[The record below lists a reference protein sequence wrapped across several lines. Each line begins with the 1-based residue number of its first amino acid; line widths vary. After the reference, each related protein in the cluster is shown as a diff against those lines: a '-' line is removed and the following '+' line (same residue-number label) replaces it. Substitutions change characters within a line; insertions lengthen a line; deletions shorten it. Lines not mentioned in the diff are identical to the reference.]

1 MHCLEYN
8 EFIRKSIILILCEKG
23 GGEEYENLRRIFQWF
38 KEDTSLVELQNYIN
52 NVLEIRG
59 FNNQSIELKL
69 MLLME
74 EVGELAKSIRKDS
87 TRLPIDRCKI
97 NNYSSIEEEI
107 ADVLIVLFSIAN
119 KLQIDLYDA
128 FLKKKKENIKRK
140 WKK

>member
-1 MHCLEYN
+1 M
-8 EFIRKSIILILCEKG
+8 KK

-128 FLKKKKENIKRK
+128 FLKKEKENIKRK

>member
-1 MHCLEYN
+1 MWK
-8 EFIRKSIILILCEKG
+8 R
-23 GGEEYENLRRIFQWF
+23 GGEEYENSRRIFQWF

-107 ADVLIVLFSIAN
+107 ADVLIILFSIAN

-128 FLKKKKENIKRK
+128 FLKKEKENIKRK

>member
-1 MHCLEYN
+1 MWK
-8 EFIRKSIILILCEKG
+8 R

>member
-1 MHCLEYN
+1 M
-8 EFIRKSIILILCEKG
+8 KK
-23 GGEEYENLRRIFQWF
+23 GGEEYENSRRIFQWF

-107 ADVLIVLFSIAN
+107 ADVLIILFSIAN

-128 FLKKKKENIKRK
+128 FLKKEKENIKRK

>member
-23 GGEEYENLRRIFQWF
+23 GGEEYENSRRIFQWF

-107 ADVLIVLFSIAN
+107 ADVLIILFSIAN

-128 FLKKKKENIKRK
+128 FLKKEKENIKRK

>member
-1 MHCLEYN
+1 M
-8 EFIRKSIILILCEKG
+8 KK
-23 GGEEYENLRRIFQWF
+23 GGEEYENSRRIFQRF

-97 NNYSSIEEEI
+97 NNF
-107 ADVLIVLFSIAN
+107 LL
-119 KLQIDLYDA
+119 
-128 FLKKKKENIKRK
+128 LKKKLRMY
-140 WKK
+140 

>member
-1 MHCLEYN
+1 MWK
-8 EFIRKSIILILCEKG
+8 R
-23 GGEEYENLRRIFQWF
+23 GGEEYENSRRIFQWF

-87 TRLPIDRCKI
+87 TSLPIDRCKI
-97 NNYSSIEEEI
+97 NNYSPIEEEI

-128 FLKKKKENIKRK
+128 FLKKERENIKRK

>member
-1 MHCLEYN
+1 M
-8 EFIRKSIILILCEKG
+8 KTQ
-23 GGEEYENLRRIFQWF
+23 EEYFNDL
-38 KEDTSLVELQNYIN
+38 KKDTSLVELQNYIN

-87 TRLPIDRCKI
+87 TSLSIDRCKI
-97 NNYSSIEEEI
+97 NNYS
-107 ADVLIVLFSIAN
+107 DVLIILFSIAN

-128 FLKKKKENIKRK
+128 FLKKEKENIKRK

>member
-1 MHCLEYN
+1 M
-8 EFIRKSIILILCEKG
+8 
-23 GGEEYENLRRIFQWF
+23 
-38 KEDTSLVELQNYIN
+38 ELQNYIN

-59 FNNQSIELKL
+59 FNNLSIELKL

-97 NNYSSIEEEI
+97 NSYSSIEEEI

-128 FLKKKKENIKRK
+128 FLKKEKENIKRK

>member
-8 EFIRKSIILILCEKG
+8 ELIKQSIILILCEK
-23 GGEEYENLRRIFQWF
+23 EERNMKTQEKYFNDL
-38 KEDTSLVELQNYIN
+38 KKDTSLVELQNYIN

-59 FNNQSIELKL
+59 FNNQPIELKL

-87 TRLPIDRCKI
+87 TSLPIDRCKI
-97 NNYSSIEEEI
+97 NNYSPIEEEI

-128 FLKKKKENIKRK
+128 FLKKERENIKRK

>member
-1 MHCLEYN
+1 M
-8 EFIRKSIILILCEKG
+8 
-23 GGEEYENLRRIFQWF
+23 
-38 KEDTSLVELQNYIN
+38 ELQNYIN

-87 TRLPIDRCKI
+87 TSLPIDRCKI

-107 ADVLIVLFSIAN
+107 ADVLIILFSIAN

-128 FLKKKKENIKRK
+128 FLKKEKENIKRK

>member
-1 MHCLEYN
+1 M
-8 EFIRKSIILILCEKG
+8 KK
-23 GGEEYENLRRIFQWF
+23 GGEEYENSRRIFQWF

-74 EVGELAKSIRKDS
+74 EVGELAKSIRKNS

>member
-1 MHCLEYN
+1 M
-8 EFIRKSIILILCEKG
+8 KK

>member
-1 MHCLEYN
+1 M
-8 EFIRKSIILILCEKG
+8 KTQ
-23 GGEEYENLRRIFQWF
+23 EEYFNDL
-38 KEDTSLVELQNYIN
+38 KKDTSLVELQNYIN

-87 TRLPIDRCKI
+87 TSLPIDRCKI
-97 NNYSSIEEEI
+97 NNIEEEI

-128 FLKKKKENIKRK
+128 FLKKERENIKRK

>member
-8 EFIRKSIILILCEKG
+8 ELIKQSIILILCEK
-23 GGEEYENLRRIFQWF
+23 EERNMKTQEKYFNDL
-38 KEDTSLVELQNYIN
+38 KKDTSLVELQNYIN

-87 TRLPIDRCKI
+87 TSLPIDRCKI
-97 NNYSSIEEEI
+97 NNYSPIEEEI

-128 FLKKKKENIKRK
+128 FLKKERENIKENGRNK
-140 WKK
+140 

>member
-1 MHCLEYN
+1 M
-8 EFIRKSIILILCEKG
+8 KTQ
-23 GGEEYENLRRIFQWF
+23 EEYFNDL
-38 KEDTSLVELQNYIN
+38 KKDTSLVELQNYIN

-87 TRLPIDRCKI
+87 TSLSIDRCKI

-107 ADVLIVLFSIAN
+107 ADVLIILFSIAN

-128 FLKKKKENIKRK
+128 FLKKEKENIKRK
-140 WKK
+140 WNK

>member
-8 EFIRKSIILILCEKG
+8 ELIRKSIILILCEKG
-23 GGEEYENLRRIFQWF
+23 GEEYENSRRIFQWF

-107 ADVLIVLFSIAN
+107 ADVSIVLFSIAN

-128 FLKKKKENIKRK
+128 FLKKEKENIKRK

>member
-1 MHCLEYN
+1 MWK
-8 EFIRKSIILILCEKG
+8 R
-23 GGEEYENLRRIFQWF
+23 GGEEYENSRRIFQWF

-128 FLKKKKENIKRK
+128 FLKKEKENIKRK

>member
-8 EFIRKSIILILCEKG
+8 ELIKQSIILILCEKG
-23 GGEEYENLRRIFQWF
+23 GEEYENSRRIFQWF

-128 FLKKKKENIKRK
+128 FLKKEKENIKRK
-140 WKK
+140 CKK

>member
-8 EFIRKSIILILCEKG
+8 ELIKQSIILILCEKG
-23 GGEEYENLRRIFQWF
+23 GESNMKTQEEYFNDL
-38 KEDTSLVELQNYIN
+38 KKDTSLVELQNYIN

-87 TRLPIDRCKI
+87 TSLPIDRCKI
-97 NNYSSIEEEI
+97 NNYSPIEEEI

-128 FLKKKKENIKRK
+128 FLKRKGKYKRNGRNK
-140 WKK
+140 

>member
-1 MHCLEYN
+1 M
-8 EFIRKSIILILCEKG
+8 KTQ
-23 GGEEYENLRRIFQWF
+23 EEYFNDL
-38 KEDTSLVELQNYIN
+38 KKGTSLVELQNYIN

-59 FNNQSIELKL
+59 FNNQSIEL

-87 TRLPIDRCKI
+87 TSLPIDRCKI
-97 NNYSSIEEEI
+97 NNYSPIEEEI

-128 FLKKKKENIKRK
+128 FLKKERENIKRK

>member
-1 MHCLEYN
+1 M
-8 EFIRKSIILILCEKG
+8 KK
-23 GGEEYENLRRIFQWF
+23 GGEEYENSRRIFQWF

>member
-1 MHCLEYN
+1 MWK
-8 EFIRKSIILILCEKG
+8 R
-23 GGEEYENLRRIFQWF
+23 GGEEYENSRRIFQWF

-107 ADVLIVLFSIAN
+107 ADVLVVLFSIAN

-128 FLKKKKENIKRK
+128 FLKKERENIKRK

>member
-1 MHCLEYN
+1 MWK
-8 EFIRKSIILILCEKG
+8 R
-23 GGEEYENLRRIFQWF
+23 GGEEYENSRRIFQWF

-74 EVGELAKSIRKDS
+74 EVGELAKSIRKNS

>member
-1 MHCLEYN
+1 MWK
-8 EFIRKSIILILCEKG
+8 R
-23 GGEEYENLRRIFQWF
+23 GGEEYENSRRIFQWF

-107 ADVLIVLFSIAN
+107 ANVLIVLFSIAN

-128 FLKKKKENIKRK
+128 FLKKEKENIKRK

>member
-1 MHCLEYN
+1 M
-8 EFIRKSIILILCEKG
+8 KTQ
-23 GGEEYENLRRIFQWF
+23 EEYFNDLKKDI
-38 KEDTSLVELQNYIN
+38 SLVELQNYIN

-128 FLKKKKENIKRK
+128 FLKKEKENIKRK

>member
-1 MHCLEYN
+1 MWK
-8 EFIRKSIILILCEKG
+8 R
-23 GGEEYENLRRIFQWF
+23 GGEEYENSRRIFQWF

>member
-1 MHCLEYN
+1 MWK
-8 EFIRKSIILILCEKG
+8 RG
-23 GGEEYENLRRIFQWF
+23 REEYENSRRIFQWF

>member
-1 MHCLEYN
+1 MWK
-8 EFIRKSIILILCEKG
+8 R

-128 FLKKKKENIKRK
+128 FLKKKMENIKRK

>member
-1 MHCLEYN
+1 MWK
-8 EFIRKSIILILCEKG
+8 R
-23 GGEEYENLRRIFQWF
+23 GGEEYENSRRIFQWF

-69 MLLME
+69 ILLME

-128 FLKKKKENIKRK
+128 FLKKEKENIKRK

>member
-1 MHCLEYN
+1 M
-8 EFIRKSIILILCEKG
+8 KKG
-23 GGEEYENLRRIFQWF
+23 GGEEYENSRRIFQWF

-128 FLKKKKENIKRK
+128 FLKKEKENIKRK

>member
-1 MHCLEYN
+1 MWK
-8 EFIRKSIILILCEKG
+8 R
-23 GGEEYENLRRIFQWF
+23 GGEEYENSRRIFQWF

-119 KLQIDLYDA
+119 KLQIVLYDA
-128 FLKKKKENIKRK
+128 FLKKEKENIKRK

>member
-1 MHCLEYN
+1 M
-8 EFIRKSIILILCEKG
+8 
-23 GGEEYENLRRIFQWF
+23 
-38 KEDTSLVELQNYIN
+38 ELQNYIN

-74 EVGELAKSIRKDS
+74 EVGELAKSIRKNS

-97 NNYSSIEEEI
+97 NNYSSIEEI